1 MGPGAKPVLS
11 LRHVGASYWLRKGFF
26 RRQRFWALKD
36 VSFDLYPGESLGVVG
51 RNGCGKSTLLKILA
65 GITRPDKGSISGEPL
80 SATLLA
86 LQLGFLPYLSGR
98 ENAMLSGMMLGL
110 TRPRIAERI
119 EAIAEFAELGDF
131 FDEPIAEYS
140 AGMRA
145 RLGFAVA
152 FQLDPDILLIDEV
165 LGVGDAEFREKS
177 TAVMTEKIRSD
188 KTVVLVSH
196 NAETLLELCDRAV
209 WLEDGYVRAVGPA
222 EEVVIAYRDAFRP
235 RRRARKRPKVE
246 PVTAGHAAS
255 ADGPGADGAGVDEA
269 SIDKGSDVADAVAP
283 RDAERTARPGSTQ
296 GDGLSSQVHAATGS
310 GEKSGRGPELG
321 P

>member
-65 GITRPDKGSISGEPL
+65 GITRPDKGRISGQHR

-86 LQLGFLPYLSGR
+86 LQLGFLPYLTGR

-119 EAIAEFAELGDF
+119 AAIAEFAELGDF

-165 LGVGDAEFREKS
+165 LGVGDAQFREKS

-196 NAETLLELCDRAV
+196 NPETLLELCGRAV
-209 WLEDGYVRAVGPA
+209 WLEDGCTRAVGPT
-222 EEVVIAYRDAFRP
+222 EEVVTAYRDAFEP
-235 RRRARKRPKVE
+235 RRRARKRRNVE

-255 ADGPGADGAGVDEA
+255 ADGAGVDGA
-269 SIDKGSDVADAVAP
+269 RIDRGRIDKGTDIAHAVAS
-283 RDAERTARPGSTQ
+283 RDAERKAQ
-296 GDGLSSQVHAATGS
+296 GDGLSSKVQAATGS
-310 GEKSGRGPELG
+310 GEKCGRGPGRG

>member
-1 MGPGAKPVLS
+1 MGPGASPVLT

-65 GITRPDKGSISGEPL
+65 GITRPDKGSISGQPL
-80 SATLLA
+80 SATLIA
-86 LQLGFLPYLSGR
+86 LQLGFLAYLTGR

-165 LGVGDAEFREKS
+165 LGVGDAQFREKS
-177 TAVMTEKIRSD
+177 SAVMTEKIRSD

-196 NAETLLELCDRAV
+196 STETILELCERAV
-209 WLEDGYVRAVGPA
+209 WLEDGCTRAVGRA
-222 EEVVIAYRDAFRP
+222 EEVVTHYRDTYEP
-235 RRRARKRPKVE
+235 GRRARKRPKIE
-246 PVTAGHAAS
+246 PVMAGHT
-255 ADGPGADGAGVDEA
+255 PGVDGE
-269 SIDKGSDVADAVAP
+269 
-283 RDAERTARPGSTQ
+283 
-296 GDGLSSQVHAATGS
+296 TGS
-310 GEKSGRGPELG
+310 PAQRQGL
-321 P
+321 

>member
-1 MGPGAKPVLS
+1 MSAPRIGCARASSGAGV
-11 LRHVGASYWLRKGFF
+11 
-26 RRQRFWALKD
+26 FWALKD

-86 LQLGFLPYLSGR
+86 LQLGFLPYLTGR

-110 TRPRIAERI
+110 TRSGIAERI

-165 LGVGDAEFREKS
+165 LGVGDAQFRERVRRGDDGEDS
-177 TAVMTEKIRSD
+177 VPT
-188 KTVVLVSH
+188 
-196 NAETLLELCDRAV
+196 DR
-209 WLEDGYVRAVGPA
+209 
-222 EEVVIAYRDAFRP
+222 
-235 RRRARKRPKVE
+235 
-246 PVTAGHAAS
+246 
-255 ADGPGADGAGVDEA
+255 
-269 SIDKGSDVADAVAP
+269 
-283 RDAERTARPGSTQ
+283 
-296 GDGLSSQVHAATGS
+296 GS
-310 GEKSGRGPELG
+310 GLP
-321 P
+321 

>member
-26 RRQRFWALKD
+26 RRRRFWALKD
-36 VSFDLYPGESLGVVG
+36 ISFDLYRGESLGVIG

-65 GITRPDKGSISGEPL
+65 GITRPDKGSISGQHL

-86 LQLGFLPYLSGR
+86 LQLGFLPYLTGR

-131 FDEPIAEYS
+131 FDEPISEYS

-165 LGVGDAEFREKS
+165 LGVGDAQFREKS

-196 NAETLLELCDRAV
+196 SAETLLEFCDRAV
-209 WLEDGYVRAVGPA
+209 WLEDGCTRAVGPA
-222 EEVVIAYRDAFRP
+222 EEVVMAYWDAFEP
-235 RRRARKRPKVE
+235 RRRTRRRPKVE
-246 PVTAGHAAS
+246 PVRGHAAN
-255 ADGPGADGAGVDEA
+255 DGTGVDGAR
-269 SIDKGSDVADAVAP
+269 IDKGTDVADAVAP
-283 RDAERTARPGSTQ
+283 RDAVRTAQ
-296 GDGLSSQVHAATGS
+296 GDGVSTQVHAATGG
-310 GEKSGRGPELG
+310 GEKCGRGPRRG

>member
-1 MGPGAKPVLS
+1 MAPGAKPVLS

-26 RRQRFWALKD
+26 RRRRFWALKD
-36 VSFDLYPGESLGVVG
+36 VSFDLYPGESLGVLG

-65 GITRPDKGSISGEPL
+65 GITRPDKGLISGQPL

-86 LQLGFLPYLSGR
+86 LQLGFLTYLTGR

-165 LGVGDAEFREKS
+165 LGVGDAQFRKKS

-196 NAETLLELCDRAV
+196 NPETLLELCDRAV
-209 WLEDGYVRAVGPA
+209 WLEDGCTRAVGPA
-222 EEVVIAYRDAFRP
+222 EEVILSYRDAFEP
-235 RRRARKRPKVE
+235 RARKRKRPKVE
-246 PVTAGHAAS
+246 PATAAHT
-255 ADGPGADGAGVDEA
+255 AGVDGA
-269 SIDKGSDVADAVAP
+269 RIDSGRIDKGTDVAHAAAP
-283 RDAERTARPGSTQ
+283 RDPERTTQ
-296 GDGLSSQVHAATGS
+296 GDGLSGTVHTAAGGAEKRGTG
-310 GEKSGRGPELG
+310 SGRGP
-321 P
+321 

>member
-11 LRHVGASYWLRKGFF
+11 LRHVGASYWLRKRFF

-36 VSFDLYPGESLGVVG
+36 VSFDLYAGESLGVIG

-65 GITRPDKGSISGEPL
+65 GITRPDKGSISGQPL

-86 LQLGFLPYLSGR
+86 LQLGFLAYLTGR

-110 TRPRIAERI
+110 TRLRIAERI

-140 AGMRA
+140 AGMKA

-165 LGVGDAEFREKS
+165 LGVGDAQFRKKS

-196 NAETLLELCDRAV
+196 NPETLLELCDRAV
-209 WLEDGYVRAVGPA
+209 WLEDGCTRAVGPA
-222 EEVVIAYRDAFRP
+222 EEVILSYRDAFEP
-235 RRRARKRPKVE
+235 RRRPRKRPKVE
-246 PVTAGHAAS
+246 TAGHT
-255 ADGPGADGAGVDEA
+255 AGVTGEND
-269 SIDKGSDVADAVAP
+269 
-283 RDAERTARPGSTQ
+283 RPG
-296 GDGLSSQVHAATGS
+296 
-310 GEKSGRGPELG
+310 P
-321 P
+321 

>member
-26 RRQRFWALKD
+26 RRRRFWALKD

-86 LQLGFLPYLSGR
+86 LQLGFLPYLTGR

-110 TRPRIAERI
+110 TRLGIAERI

-165 LGVGDAEFREKS
+165 LGVGDAQFREKS
-177 TAVMTEKIRSD
+177 AAVMTEKIRSD

-209 WLEDGYVRAVGPA
+209 WLEDGCTRAVGPA
-222 EEVVIAYRDAFRP
+222 EEVVIAYRDAFQP
-235 RRRARKRPKVE
+235 RRRARRRPNVE
-246 PVTAGHAAS
+246 PVTAGNAAT
-255 ADGPGADGAGVDEA
+255 ADGAGVNEA
-269 SIDKGSDVADAVAP
+269 GVDGSRIDALIDKGTDVAHAVAP
-283 RDAERTARPGSTQ
+283 RDAEWTAQ
-296 GDGLSSQVHAATGS
+296 GDGLSTQVHAATGS
-310 GEKSGRGPELG
+310 GEKCGRGPG
-321 P
+321 RGS

>member
-26 RRQRFWALKD
+26 RRRRFWALND

-86 LQLGFLPYLSGR
+86 LQLGFLAYLTGR

-110 TRPRIAERI
+110 SRPQIAERI

-165 LGVGDAEFREKS
+165 LGVGDAQFREKS
-177 TAVMTEKIRSD
+177 AAVMKEKIRSD

-209 WLEDGYVRAVGPA
+209 WLEDGCTRAVGPA
-222 EEVVIAYRDAFRP
+222 EEVVMAYRDAFEP
-235 RRRARKRPKVE
+235 RRRARRRRKVE
-246 PVTAGHAAS
+246 PVTTAGHAA
-255 ADGPGADGAGVDEA
+255 GVDRGR
-269 SIDKGSDVADAVAP
+269 IDPGTDVAHAVAS
-283 RDAERTARPGSTQ
+283 RDAERTAE
-296 GDGLSSQVHAATGS
+296 GDGVSSQVRAATGS
-310 GEKSGRGPELG
+310 GEKCGTGRGP
-321 P
+321 